1 MKKQTWIL
9 MLAALVF
16 SCSKFT
22 YGVGSND
29 TTCLET
35 VVASEDSSYV
45 YKIMASRMVNAL
57 HYVWDA
63 DTAAHKVPCG
73 EYYFA
78 AFHAQDSVYEIEGLD
93 DFMKDASVS
102 MQEVYAVLPHVE
114 TATDDRMA
122 SYNPYASFVK
132 PADGPLLCAFKR
144 VSAQDSAQIVFLSP
158 RSLTQRLDFR
168 LKIRPKEGVEI
179 KSVRAAISGVAG
191 KVRLMSGL
199 IRNDAANPTFRQYVY
214 MAETASEGDV
224 CTYEGS
230 TSVLGL
236 FAPSSREYTAGPG
249 IFQVEISASVSEG
262 GTMFDRVFYA
272 GINMKEII
280 EKAALME
287 EARDRSGFRVL
298 KSEALLVV
306 PTTLEVGRD
315 QVVSG
320 EGDGLEEWFI
330 NDADIDIEI

>member
-1 MKKQTWIL
+1 MRRLTWIL
-9 MLAALVF
+9 ILAAFAF

-22 YGVGSND
+22 YGVGLND

-35 VVASEDSSYV
+35 VVAYADSSHV
-45 YKIMASRMVNAL
+45 YKIMASRMVNSL

-63 DTAAHKVPCG
+63 DTAAHKVSCG
-73 EYYFA
+73 EYYFV
-78 AFHAQDSVYEIEGLD
+78 AFHAQDSLYQIEGLD

-102 MQEVYAVLPHVE
+102 MQEVYAVLPHIE
-114 TATDDRMA
+114 TAPDDRMA

-144 VSAQDSAQIVFLSP
+144 VSAQDSVQIVSLFP
-158 RSLTQRLDFR
+158 KSLTQRLDFR
-168 LKIRPKEGVEI
+168 LKIRPKGGIGI

-199 IRNDAANPTFRQYVY
+199 IRNDAANPTFRQYVE
-214 MAETASEGDV
+214 MERTGDEGDV
-224 CTYEGS
+224 CIYEGS

-262 GTMFDRVFYA
+262 GTVFDRVFYA
-272 GINMKEII
+272 GINMKDVI
-280 EKAALME
+280 EKAALLE

-320 EGDGLEEWFI
+320 EGDGLEEWFV